1 VFDPLQR
8 PELPLVHLYP
18 SGPLLRQVRLLDS
31 YPDRGH
37 SDRGH
42 PDPEPEDHLL
52 DGPLDAPPEDDG
64 PVAGPAKVLLVVD
77 VGHIEFL
84 PVKVSQIVDTDL
96 GQLLPGT
103 GLGLADGGRPV
114 LKGSLLVV
122 GDLRRG
128 EKGVGLTQGQVVPSV

>member
-1 VFDPLQR
+1 MFDPLQR

-37 SDRGH
+37 

-52 DGPLDAPPEDDG
+52 DGPLDALPEDDG
-64 PVAGPAKVLLVVD
+64 PVAGLSEVLLVVD
-77 VGHIEFL
+77 VGDFEFL
-84 PVKVSQIVDTDL
+84 PVEMGQIVDTDL
-96 GQLLPGT
+96 GQLLPRPD
-103 GLGLADGGRPV
+103 LGLADGGRPV
-114 LKGSLLVV
+114 LKGPLLVV

-128 EKGVGLTQGQVVPSV
+128 EKGVGLTKGQVVPSI